1 MVAGDPPSEA
11 KLARVRELGM
21 IDQVRFPGL
30 LDDVRASLASCHA
43 GFVLSYRE
51 ALSFACREIMG
62 LGLPALVSDAGGLP
76 ENVTD
81 GVDGWIVPVRDV
93 PAMTARL
100 RLMLDQP
107 EMVRQM
113 GRNAGNSCATSTCT
127 VSPPPRWT
135 STSVRW
141 LDADLIIRSMR
152 IPILMYHQIG
162 EPNPKGT
169 PFRGLTV
176 HRPTSPARCAGCA
189 GWVIAACPCATSCP
203 MCAASARARCSASR
217 SMTVSATFS
226 RTSRQ
231 C

>member
-1 MVAGDPPSEA
+1 MAALPPEDKARVLLMVAGDPPSEA

-113 GRNAGNSCATSTCT
+113 GRNARETALRDFNLHRFAAAT
-127 VSPPPRWT
+127 
-135 STSVRW
+135 
-141 LDADLIIRSMR
+141 LDVYQRTL
-152 IPILMYHQIG
+152 
-162 EPNPKGT
+162 
-169 PFRGLTV
+169 
-176 HRPTSPARCAGCA
+176 AG
-189 GWVIAACPCATSCP
+189 
-203 MCAASARARCSASR
+203 R
-217 SMTVSATFS
+217 
-226 RTSRQ
+226 
-231 C
+231 